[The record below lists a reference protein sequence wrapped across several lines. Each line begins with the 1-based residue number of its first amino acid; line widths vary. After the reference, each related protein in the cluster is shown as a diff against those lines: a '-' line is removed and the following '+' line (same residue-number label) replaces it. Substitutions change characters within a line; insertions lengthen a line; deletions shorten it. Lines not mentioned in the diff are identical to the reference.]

1 MTTTIYP
8 ARRIITMNPANP
20 FDEAVAVR
28 DGRVLAVGTIEE
40 LAGWGEHVIDD
51 TFSDKVLTPG
61 FIEAHTHVMSGGV
74 WQFPYVGFFDRKDPQ
89 GKLWTGCTSIEAVLD
104 RLAEYES
111 QLENSSDALIAWGL
125 DPIYFPDERLL
136 AVHLDR
142 VSQTRPIFVY
152 HASAHLATV
161 NSAMLEY
168 SEINEHSPT
177 PGIARNADGTQR

>member
-74 WQFPYVGFFDRKDPQ
+74 WQLPYVQFCVTFP
-89 GKLWTGCTSIEAVLD
+89 VL
-104 RLAEYES
+104 
-111 QLENSSDALIAWGL
+111 
-125 DPIYFPDERLL
+125 IY
-136 AVHLDR
+136 VSVSHR
-142 VSQTRPIFVY
+142 VV
-152 HASAHLATV
+152 
-161 NSAMLEY
+161 
-168 SEINEHSPT
+168 
-177 PGIARNADGTQR
+177 